1 MFSGRKMYDDIE
13 EEDDLDARMFGGKNV
28 VIFLV
33 DGSRKMHEALEEGSN
48 DTLFSSAL
56 NSINATLKVLNL
68 PLNICFDKSMVSENS
83 RLLEIYDRPTNGL
96 VGEQ

>member
-68 PLNICFDKSMVSENS
+68 PQNICFDKSMEVKI
-83 RLLEIYDRPTNGL
+83 LAF
-96 VGEQ
+96 